1 MTAAAR
7 SPVVLRLGGLRT
19 AHLAT
24 DVAVGASWRSCVS
37 CRKARSQQFRGAHFT
52 RARTTAMRF
61 EGSAAAPP
69 AGSSVTGKAH
79 DVTGSR
85 RLGVRVRSA
94 RSASPRRDHRC
105 APARSPT
112 GRGWR
117 RGRWRRAAARR
128 VRAHGES
135 SVLRASAPSA
145 AVGAASGAATPFPQ
159 RRRMSGLYAAPRAAR
174 GCLLESVTRGRRSR
188 SKPVDPA

>member
-37 CRKARSQQFRGAHFT
+37 CRKVRSQLIVAHFA

-61 EGSAAAPP
+61 DGSAAAPP
-69 AGSSVTGKAH
+69 AGSSVTGEAH

-85 RLGVRVRSA
+85 RLGVRSA
-94 RSASPRRDHRC
+94 RSASPRRDQEY
-105 APARSPT
+105 APPRSPT
-112 GRGWR
+112 GRVWR
-117 RGRWRRAAARR
+117 RGRWRRVAALR